1 MNPKKIYKKLV
12 KLYPNGQME
21 FKEITKGM
29 VRISALDDSYQ
40 YFDDDVILF
49 IDMFNPENAIIV
61 SFIFDK
67 INPTFEAL
75 QLINNYNVNQTL
87 SKAYI
92 FEDNS
97 EINYLKIE
105 FLFDTIKNDKLALD
119 KIVGVIE
126 NFTSD
131 ENLKDL
137 QPLTNLTYK

>member
-1 MNPKKIYKKLV
+1 MNPKKIYKNLV
-12 KLYPNGQME
+12 KLYQNGQME

-29 VRISALDDSYQ
+29 IRISALDDSYQ

-49 IDMFNPENAIIV
+49 IDMFNPENTIIV

-67 INPTFEAL
+67 INPTFKAL

-92 FEDNS
+92 FEDKS
-97 EINYLKIE
+97 GINYLKIE
-105 FLFDTIKNDKLALD
+105 FLFETIENDKLALD

-126 NFTSD
+126 NLTS
-131 ENLKDL
+131 EETLKNL

>member
-1 MNPKKIYKKLV
+1 MNPKKIYKNLI

>member
-1 MNPKKIYKKLV
+1 MNPKKIYKNLV

-21 FKEITKGM
+21 FKEIEKGL

-92 FEDNS
+92 FEDKSGN
-97 EINYLKIE
+97 NYLKIE
-105 FLFDTIKNDKLALD
+105 FLFDTIKKDKLALD

>member
-1 MNPKKIYKKLV
+1 MNPKKIYKNLV
-12 KLYPNGQME
+12 KLYQNGQME

-29 VRISALDDSYQ
+29 IRISALDDSYQ

-49 IDMFNPENAIIV
+49 VDMFNPENTIIV

-92 FEDNS
+92 FEDKS
-97 EINYLKIE
+97 GINYLKIE
-105 FLFDTIKNDKLALD
+105 FLFETIENDKLALD

-126 NFTSD
+126 NLTS
-131 ENLKDL
+131 EETLKDL

>member
-1 MNPKKIYKKLV
+1 MNPKKIYKNLV
-12 KLYPNGQME
+12 KLYPNGQMQ

-40 YFDDDVILF
+40 YFDDDVLLF
-49 IDMFNPENAIIV
+49 IDMFNPENTIVV

-75 QLINNYNVNQTL
+75 QLINNYNTNQTL

-92 FEDNS
+92 FEENS
-97 EINYLKIE
+97 GINYLKIE
-105 FLFDTIKNDKLALD
+105 FLFETIESDKLALD

-131 ENLKDL
+131 ETLKDL

>member
-1 MNPKKIYKKLV
+1 MNPKKIYKNLI

-29 VRISALDDSYQ
+29 IRISALDDSYQ

-49 IDMFNPENAIIV
+49 IDMFNPENTIIV

-75 QLINNYNVNQTL
+75 QSINNYNVNQTL

-92 FEDNS
+92 FEDKS
-97 EINYLKIE
+97 GINYLKIE
-105 FLFDTIKNDKLALD
+105 FLFDTIKNNKLALD

>member
-1 MNPKKIYKKLV
+1 MNPKKIYKNLV
-12 KLYPNGQME
+12 KLYQNGQME

-29 VRISALDDSYQ
+29 IRISALDDSYQ

-49 IDMFNPENAIIV
+49 IDMFNPENTIIV
-61 SFIFDK
+61 SFIFNK

-92 FEDNS
+92 FEDKS
-97 EINYLKIE
+97 GINYLKIE
-105 FLFDTIKNDKLALD
+105 FLFETIENDKLALD

-126 NFTSD
+126 NLTYD
-131 ENLKDL
+131 DTLKDL
-137 QPLTNLTYK
+137 QPLINLTHN